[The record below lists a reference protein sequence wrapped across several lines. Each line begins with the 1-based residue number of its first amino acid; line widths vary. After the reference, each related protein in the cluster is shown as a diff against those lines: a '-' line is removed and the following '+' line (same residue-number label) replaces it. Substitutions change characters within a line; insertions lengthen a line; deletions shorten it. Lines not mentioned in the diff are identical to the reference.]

1 MSRHAQPSPLP
12 HLPIDD
18 YLGAIRAG
26 LAEHSCLVLVAE
38 PGAGKT
44 SRVPPSM
51 VADPA
56 LLKPGQHAVML
67 QPRRTAAR
75 SAAEWIA
82 REQGWQ
88 VGEEVGHF
96 ASSSSALMMSS
107 RP

>member
-1 MSRHAQPSPLP
+1 MALP

-18 YLGAIRAG
+18 FLGEI
-26 LAEHSCLVLVAE
+26 LAAFGKNNCLVLVAE

-44 SRVPPSM
+44 SRVPPAL
-51 VADPA
+51 VTNPA
-56 LLKPGQHAVML
+56 FMPAGQHAVML

-88 VGEEVGHF
+88 IGAEVGYQVRF
-96 ASSSSALMMSS
+96 ES
-107 RP
+107 RIGPKTRLR